1 MKKWPEK
8 GVVPFD
14 ELVSPLKDVVSQL
27 YGLDVLD
34 DKAEYLGYEFTGKIA
49 ATCLQPD
56 EQLSREGLEYAEE
69 QGREP
74 IDVIL
79 GIAVQL
85 GFIQGQRDAER
96 SISNIESFI
105 DTSLENMKEKHF
117 TAVDLYAAF
126 EDGYQYGHE
135 NANEMD
141 LYPYDFAMQRD
152 KDWDASVTKRKIG
165 KAESDE

>member
-1 MKKWPEK
+1 MKQWPEK
-8 GVVPFD
+8 GVVPFE
-14 ELVSPLKDVVSQL
+14 ELVPPLKDVVSQL

-56 EQLSREGLEYAEE
+56 EQLGREGLEQAEE

-96 SISNIESFI
+96 SISNIENF
-105 DTSLENMKEKHF
+105 EKQGKHEQRKEEF
-117 TAVDLYAAF
+117 NV
-126 EDGYQYGHE
+126 
-135 NANEMD
+135 
-141 LYPYDFAMQRD
+141 
-152 KDWDASVTKRKIG
+152 
-165 KAESDE
+165 